1 MTGPGT
7 GETLLALVL
16 MWWAMMGVMMMPV
29 TLPWF
34 RGLSKLTDGP
44 RPLLAFG
51 AGYFSIWLLFSL
63 AAAAGQVALGS
74 LGLLDGRGALGATAG
89 GVLLVA
95 AGLYQLSPAKTAC
108 LRHCRSPMS
117 FFLSRWDDGPVGTL
131 RLGVSHGLFCL
142 GCCWALMLLAFVF
155 GVMSLAWMAVL
166 MTLVVAENV
175 GRRGLALSG
184 WTGVGL
190 IVAGVASLASSG
202 LGA

>member
-1 MTGPGT
+1 
-7 GETLLALVL
+7 
-16 MWWAMMGVMMMPV
+16 MWWAMMGVMMLPV

-34 RGLSKLTDGP
+34 RGLSKLTDGM

-166 MTLVVAENV
+166 MALVVAENV
-175 GRRGLALSG
+175 GRRGLALSR
-184 WTGVGL
+184 WAGVGL